1 MQEDRY
7 SESLRKRAEV
17 STMVNNE
24 GKVTEGAKEEEEEEP
39 PIRAVR
45 KRHHTLT
52 QGDNTIITP
61 LLRMPPTPIFPNQ
74 NVTVFQ
80 MLRQFDKF
88 ES

>member
-1 MQEDRY
+1 MHEDRY
-7 SESLRKRAEV
+7 SESLRKRVEV
-17 STMVNNE
+17 STMVNKE
-24 GKVTEGAKEEEEEEP
+24 GKVAECAEEEP

-52 QGDNTIITP
+52 QGDHTITP
-61 LLRMPPTPIFPNQ
+61 LLRMPPIPRFPTQ
-74 NVTVFQ
+74 DVTVFQ